1 MMGNSVEWRHYS
13 GRLLYNKRRA
23 GISEVAHVLSG
34 GNSFPLCVIL
44 FFFPH
49 PFFPSRPR
57 TSSHHPSHTC
67 THCTRY
73 MFERT
78 CAAAAPVSHFT
89 FHPAALLY
97 LSVFF
102 FFFSRDIYRT
112 IFRSPG
118 QFPRRPLKI
127 NPALRPA
134 EALRT
139 YVRLAIR
146 CEWN

>member
-13 GRLLYNKRRA
+13 GRLLRNKRRA
-23 GISEVAHVLSG
+23 GISEVAHVLSA

-44 FFFPH
+44 FPPPH

-73 MFERT
+73 MFERI

-97 LSVFF
+97 LSVLFF
-102 FFFSRDIYRT
+102 FFFPRYLQDH
-112 IFRSPG
+112 FPQPG
-118 QFPRRPLKI
+118 PVSASTPKNKPSVATGRGT
-127 NPALRPA
+127 AYLRPPRHS
-134 EALRT
+134 L
-139 YVRLAIR
+139 
-146 CEWN
+146 

>member
-13 GRLLYNKRRA
+13 GRLLCNKRRA
-23 GISEVAHVLSG
+23 GISEVAHVLSA

-44 FFFPH
+44 FFPPIHFFLPAPALLLIILPTHAHTVPDTCLKGFAQPRH
-49 PFFPSRPR
+49 PF
-57 TSSHHPSHTC
+57 HIL
-67 THCTRY
+67 
-73 MFERT
+73 
-78 CAAAAPVSHFT
+78 HFT
-89 FHPAALLY
+89 LL
-97 LSVFF
+97 LCFTCQSF

-127 NPALRPA
+127 NPALRPV

-139 YVRLAIR
+139 YVHLAIR

>member
-1 MMGNSVEWRHYS
+1 MKWLTYY
-13 GRLLYNKRRA
+13 RLE
-23 GISEVAHVLSG
+23 IV
-34 GNSFPLCVIL
+34 FLCVSYF

-102 FFFSRDIYRT
+102 FFFSPRYLQDHFPQPGPVSASTPKNKPSVATGRGPCVPT
-112 IFRSPG
+112 SASPFVVNG
-118 QFPRRPLKI
+118 TNAP
-127 NPALRPA
+127 
-134 EALRT
+134 E
-139 YVRLAIR
+139 RLTQYLLWCNGFIAHMV
-146 CEWN
+146 